1 MTKARIIAT
10 VGPASQSPEILA
22 ELLLQGVDVFRLNF
36 SHGNHEWHG
45 LMIDEIRNQS
55 RQIGRPVAI
64 LQDLQ
69 GIKIRTGS
77 VEPDPVVL
85 LTGQSLQLTTE
96 SVLGD
101 AEQVS
106 ISYPDLPNDVSAG
119 DEILLSDGQIQ
130 LRVVATT
137 RTSIECSVLSGGRL
151 VSNQG
156 VNVPGVS
163 VSAPPLTE
171 KDRADLLFGIRK
183 DVDYI
188 ALSFVQNAN
197 DVSELRAFLDQVDA
211 DIPIIAKLEKPS
223 SIENLEGILE
233 RADGVMVARGDLG
246 VEMSPEKVPMIQK
259 RVIAE
264 ANRCG
269 KLVITATQ
277 MLESM
282 IRSPRPTRAEASDVA
297 NAVLDGTDAVMLSGE
312 TATGKYP
319 VDAVRMM
326 SKIVAQA
333 ETYDVVSP
341 YFEQVDDLSFPQ
353 TICISAYHASRAIA
367 AKGIVAFTQSGST
380 ARMISKYRPPVQI
393 WGITPHTRI
402 ARRLMLY
409 PGVQTVLMR
418 EIGNVDELITEL
430 EDVLIERGLVE
441 PGDKLVILTGAP
453 ILERGNT
460 NLMKL
465 HTVRAREKET
475 E

>member
-22 ELLLQGVDVFRLNF
+22 ELFLHGVDVFRLNF
-36 SHGNHEWHG
+36 SHGNHQWHG
-45 LMIDEIRNQS
+45 TMIDRIRDQS
-55 RQIGRPVAI
+55 RKIGRPVAI

-69 GIKIRTGS
+69 GIKIRTGP
-77 VEPDPVVL
+77 VDPDPVVL
-85 LTGQSLQLTTE
+85 PAGQPIKLTTE
-96 SVLGD
+96 SVLGN
-101 AEQVS
+101 ARRIS
-106 ISYPDLPNDVSAG
+106 ISYSDLPNDVSAG

-130 LRVVATT
+130 LQVVATT
-137 RTSIECSVLSGGRL
+137 PTSIECSILAGGQL
-151 VSNQG
+151 ASNQG

-163 VSAPPLTE
+163 VSAPPLTG
-171 KDRADLLFGIRK
+171 KDRADLLFGVRK
-183 DVDYI
+183 EVDYI

-197 DVSELRAFLDQVDA
+197 DVAELKACLDQLDA

-223 SIENLEGILE
+223 SIDNLEGILE
-233 RADGVMVARGDLG
+233 KADGVMVARGDLG

-264 ANRCG
+264 ANRRG

-277 MLESM
+277 MLDSM

-333 ETYDVVSP
+333 ETYDAVSP
-341 YFEQVDDLSFPQ
+341 YFEQTDDLSFPQ
-353 TICISAYHASRAIA
+353 TICSSAYHASRAIA

-393 WGITPHTRI
+393 WGVTPHTRI
-402 ARRLMLY
+402 ARRLALY
-409 PGVQTVLMR
+409 PGVQTLLMR

-430 EDVLIERGLVE
+430 EDVLIGRGLVE
-441 PGDKLVILTGAP
+441 PGDKLIILTGAP
-453 ILERGNT
+453 IIARGNT

-465 HTVRAREKET
+465 HKVRASKNTT